1 MVQLKGAKTCVLFA
15 VYAKKRIAEANQVDF
30 FDCRLRP
37 TLMFGQLRSWLR
49 FATPPDS
56 ASAKSR
62 RHHNDVDDRFV
73 VQTSSEE
80 KLKIF
85 ISYSRQDS
93 SHFVEELSAGLE
105 LVGFAPFFDRHDISA
120 GEDWEARLT
129 GLIQEADTVVFVIS
143 PLAISSDRCLW
154 EVETALT
161 KTKRLLP
168 VISKA
173 VADAEIP
180 EPLRRRQFVSFD
192 SSLGFTRPLTE
203 LSKALRQDIDWIREH
218 TRLGELVARWEA
230 RGRPESLLLR
240 GDDLAAA
247 QSWAEKRR
255 PSAPGL
261 TDLMRIFI
269 NHSNQMETL
278 YLAKSKATERRMHR
292 IQGLVWALLIAV
304 IAVLVG
310 WINQSFLK
318 EQWRW
323 YAVTQPY
330 VKAQVKPYVLTSKA
344 EAALQ
349 SGESFKECLTDCP
362 DMIVVPAGSFT
373 MGSPDNEI
381 GRTKEEGPQHVVAI
395 GRPFAVSKYEVT
407 FADWKA
413 CVAFGNC
420 DPPTI
425 EGAVADGQRPVV
437 NVTWD
442 DAKQYAAWLSQVTG
456 KHYRLLSEAEYEYAA
471 RAGTQTSYP
480 WGDEIGRNNANCE
493 GCGSNWDGKQ
503 SAPVG
508 SFPPNKFKLH
518 DMVGNVWQWVED
530 CWHDSYNGAPV
541 DGSPWIEDD
550 DCKFRVERS
559 DGWRRGSPTAEL
571 PRSALRDKD
580 APGNRNDIVGFRV
593 ARTLE

>member
-1 MVQLKGAKTCVLFA
+1 
-15 VYAKKRIAEANQVDF
+15 
-30 FDCRLRP
+30 
-37 TLMFGQLRSWLR
+37 MFGQLRSLLR
-49 FATPPDS
+49 LATRPGS
-56 ASAKSR
+56 ASTKSK
-62 RHHNDVDDRFV
+62 RHHNDVDERFV

-93 SHFVEELSAGLE
+93 NQFVEELSAGLE
-105 LVGFAPFFDRHDISA
+105 LVGFAPFFDRHDIIA

-143 PLAISSDRCLW
+143 PRAIKSDRCLW

-168 VISKA
+168 VISEA

-180 EPLRRRQFVSFD
+180 EQLRRRQFVSFD
-192 SSLGFTRPLTE
+192 SSPGFTRPLTE

-240 GDDLAAA
+240 GDDLVAA
-247 QSWAEKRR
+247 QSWAEQRR

-261 TDLMRIFI
+261 TDLMRMFI
-269 NHSNQMETL
+269 TLSNNMEAL
-278 YLAKSKATERRMHR
+278 YLAKSRATERRMHR

-304 IAVLVG
+304 IVVLVG

-323 YAVTQPY
+323 YTVTRPY
-330 VKAQVKPYVLTSKA
+330 VNAKVKPYALTSTA
-344 EAALQ
+344 EVALK
-349 SGESFKECLTDCP
+349 SGDSFRECLKDCP

-373 MGSPDNEI
+373 MGSPIGEI
-381 GRTKEEGPQHVVAI
+381 GRTQSEGPQHVVTI

-407 FADWKA
+407 FAEWDA

-420 DPPTI
+420 DPHKI
-425 EGAVADGQRPVV
+425 EGAVVGGRQPVV

-442 DAKQYAAWLSQVTG
+442 DAKQYAAWLSQMTG

-471 RAGTQTSYP
+471 RAGMQTIYP
-480 WGDEIGRNNANCE
+480 WGDEIGKNNANCE
-493 GCGSNWDGKQ
+493 GCGSQWDSKQ

-508 SFPPNKFKLH
+508 SYPANQFGLY

-530 CWHDSYNGAPV
+530 CWHDNYNNAPV
-541 DGSPWIEDD
+541 DGSPWIEDGS
-550 DCKFRVERS
+550 CKFRVERS
-559 DGWRRGSPTAEL
+559 DSWRGSPTAEL